1 MAVIDIL
8 YPRKQKEKEKILKKT
23 AEMTEEDWP
32 VTIAEGVE
40 TLHDELAEL
49 TRAVENIAPIPVG
62 RFDISQFDKCAYA

>member
-1 MAVIDIL
+1 MAAIDLI
-8 YPRKQKEKEKILKKT
+8 YPRKIKEEVKKPKKT
-23 AEMTEEDWP
+23 LEMTEEDWP